1 MHTRRDEE
9 DLLLGTVSSFMAG
22 HTSYAE
28 LEEKGL
34 KSVRTGKDLLT
45 ERLPPFAEAVA
56 RLILHSLPQCP
67 GLYSRAKGPPPGLS
81 LVDPRVEDKDLQE
94 TVERVT
100 RAIAPKLVDPD
111 APKPKLVIRAAM
123 RTLGVDAGY
132 VKNMFLG

>member
-56 RLILHSLPQCP
+56 RLILHSLPQCAA
-67 GLYSRAKGPPPGLS
+67 LYSRTKGPPPGLS
-81 LVDPRVEDKDLQE
+81 LLDPRVQDKDLQE

-100 RAIAPKLVDPD
+100 RAIAPKLADPD
-111 APKPKLVIRAAM
+111 APEPQKVIRAAM
-123 RTLGVDAGY
+123 RALGVDPRY
-132 VKNMFLG
+132 VNDMFQ